1 MDNPFSDSPQKT
13 DTPAPTEA
21 PEAPVEGT
29 ENPFENS
36 NKETPATPTPP
47 VVQMSAPTEA
57 LVEQKEEKIP
67 EEGEVVDESGNEL
80 LIENDGN
87 VFWIFQKVA
96 WSFLKMALV
105 VGVIGLLIWIIWR
118 PSNNPLNKIHNPI
131 NVEESVKR
139 ETKKVVPEKKKE
151 SQKKVEKVKASKSK
165 KVKEKLDEKVPTV
178 SALAENYAY
187 KTSLWADWM
196 ENMRQAQ
203 NAQILS
209 RSLYWAKRAEGFFDL
224 TTADL
229 LSSEDTVVRAKN
241 IDGTL
246 LKLRGLLEE
255 SKGIVMTLDS
265 EQNRASAQ
273 SRASEAG
280 MLEAD
285 RQLSLSIEVFDGDKA
300 ELLLAEK
307 SRLYQDFVT
316 QNAKVTAYYYTLN
329 RVQSLIP
336 MLQGIHDNILANRQ
350 VLIDN
355 VQVVGFPQ
363 DRFHRILTPAE
374 WKQMR

>member
-1 MDNPFSDSPQKT
+1 MDNPFSDSPSKT
-13 DTPAPTEA
+13 DAPAPSVA

-36 NKETPATPTPP
+36 NKETLATPAFP
-47 VVQMSAPTEA
+47 VVQTPAPTQA
-57 LVEQKEEKIP
+57 PVEEKKEDIP

-96 WSFLKMALV
+96 WSFLKMAFA

-118 PSNNPLNKIHNPI
+118 PANNPLNKIHRPI
-131 NVEESVKR
+131 NTEESVEK
-139 ETKKVVPEKKKE
+139 ETKKVVPEKKKKP
-151 SQKKVEKVKASKSK
+151 KKEVEKKIEIPV
-165 KVKEKLDEKVPTV
+165 ETEVPTASV
-178 SALAENYAY
+178 LVENYAY
-187 KTSLWADWM
+187 KAGLWADWM
-196 ENMRQAQ
+196 ENTRQAQ

-209 RSLYWAKRAEGFFDL
+209 RSLYWAKRAEGFFNL

-229 LSSEDTVVRAKN
+229 MASEDRGQRAQK

-246 LKLRGLLEE
+246 GALRGILEE

-265 EQNRASAQ
+265 ELNKASAQ

-285 RQLSLSIEVFDGDKA
+285 RQLSFSIEVLDGDSA
-300 ELLLAEK
+300 EKLLVEK

-316 QNAKVTAYYYTLN
+316 QNAKVAAYYYTLN
-329 RVQSLIP
+329 RAQSLIP
-336 MLQGIHDNILANRQ
+336 MLQEIHDNILANRQ

-363 DRFHRILTPAE
+363 DKFHRILTPAE
-374 WKQMR
+374 WQQMR

>member
-1 MDNPFSDSPQKT
+1 MDNPFSDSPSK
-13 DTPAPTEA
+13 TEA
-21 PEAPVEGT
+21 PAPIQAPQEPVEGT
-29 ENPFENS
+29 ENPFENP
-36 NKETPATPTPP
+36 EQETLTTPAPP
-47 VVQMSAPTEA
+47 VTEA
-57 LVEQKEEKIP
+57 PAQTEAPVEEPKEEAIP

-105 VGVIGLLIWIIWR
+105 LGAIGLLIWVIWR
-118 PSNNPLNKIHNPI
+118 PANNPLNKIHDPSVQRE
-131 NVEESVKR
+131 NVKEE
-139 ETKKVVPEKKKE
+139 KKVIPEKKKE
-151 SQKKVEKVKASKSK
+151 ATKKVEKEVETPVETK
-165 KVKEKLDEKVPTV
+165 DVPTV
-178 SALAENYAY
+178 SVLAENYAY
-187 KTSLWADWM
+187 KAGLWADWM
-196 ENMRQAQ
+196 ENTRQAQ

-209 RSLYWAKRAEGFFDL
+209 RSLYLAKRAEGFFNL

-229 LSSEDTVVRAKN
+229 LSSEDRELRAKK

-246 LKLRGLLEE
+246 WGLRGLLEE

-265 EQNRASAQ
+265 ELSKASAQ
-273 SRASEAG
+273 SRVSEAG

-285 RQLSLSIEVFDGDKA
+285 RQLSLSIEVLDGDSA
-300 ELLLAEK
+300 EKLLAEK

-336 MLQGIHDNILANRQ
+336 MLQEIHDNILANRQ

-363 DRFHRILTPAE
+363 DKFHRILTPAE
-374 WKQMR
+374 WQQLR

>member
-13 DTPAPTEA
+13 DAPASSVA
-21 PEAPVEGT
+21 PKAPVKGT
-29 ENPFENS
+29 ENPFENPD
-36 NKETPATPTPP
+36 KETPVTPAPS
-47 VVQMSAPTEA
+47 VVQTPASTQASA
-57 LVEQKEEKIP
+57 EEKKEDIQ
-67 EEGEVVDESGNEL
+67 EEGEVVDEKGNEL

-96 WSFLKMALV
+96 WSFLKMVLV
-105 VGVIGLLIWIIWR
+105 FGVIALLAWVIWR
-118 PSNNPLNKIHNPI
+118 PVNNPFNKIHRSI
-131 NVEESVKR
+131 NAEESVKR
-139 ETKKVVPEKKKE
+139 ETKKVIPEKKKE
-151 SQKKVEKVKASKSK
+151 PQKKVEKKVETPVGTKEVPIAS
-165 KVKEKLDEKVPTV
+165 V
-178 SALAENYAY
+178 LAENYAY
-187 KTSLWADWM
+187 KASLWADWM
-196 ENMRQAQ
+196 ENTRQEQ

-229 LSSEDTVVRAKN
+229 LSSEDADVRAKK

-246 LKLRGLLEE
+246 GALRGILEE
-255 SKGIVMTLDS
+255 SKGIVMTLNS
-265 EQNRASAQ
+265 EQSRASAQ
-273 SRASEAG
+273 SLASEAE
-280 MLEAD
+280 MLEYD
-285 RQLSLSIEVFDGDKA
+285 RQLSMSIEVLDGDRV
-300 ELLLAEK
+300 EYLLTEK

-316 QNAKVTAYYYTLN
+316 QKTKVTAYYYTLN

-363 DRFHRILTPAE
+363 DMFHRILTPAE
-374 WKQMR
+374 WQQMR